1 MLMDP
6 AGYKFAYGEKD
17 LYMLQDEGTFIWE
30 GLIDGGDSGWELESS
45 GGLFILHLATDVSYW
60 LGPQLGLS
68 IEASP
73 CGLDFLI
80 T

>member
-30 GLIDGGDSGWELESS
+30 GLIDGGDSG
-45 GGLFILHLATDVSYW
+45 
-60 LGPQLGLS
+60 
-68 IEASP
+68 
-73 CGLDFLI
+73 
-80 T
+80 